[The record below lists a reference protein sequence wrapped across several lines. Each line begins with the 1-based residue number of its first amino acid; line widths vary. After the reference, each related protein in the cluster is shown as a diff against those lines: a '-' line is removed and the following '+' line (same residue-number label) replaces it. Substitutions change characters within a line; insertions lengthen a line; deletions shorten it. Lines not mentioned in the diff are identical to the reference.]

1 MMVTIRPMEDADIP
15 AVQALDRQAFALPW
29 PPSAYAHEL
38 HHSPH
43 SRLWVAE
50 VEGQV
55 VGFIV
60 LWLILDEAHVATLAV
75 HPDFRR
81 RGIARRLLET
91 LLTAA
96 REAGARL
103 ATLEVRAG
111 NLPAQALYRHYG
123 FREVGR
129 RPKYYTDNGEDALIM
144 TVMLDSPAEFPAEG
158 DQAHER

>member
-15 AVQALDRQAFALPW
+15 AVQALDRLAFTTPW

-50 VEGQV
+50 VEGRV

-60 LWLILDEAHVATLAV
+60 LWLVIDEAHVATLAV

-81 RGIARRLLET
+81 QGIARRLLET

-111 NLPAQALYRHYG
+111 NLPAQALYRRYG
-123 FREVGR
+123 FQEVGR

-144 TVMLDSPAEFPAEG
+144 TVRWEANADRGRKEK
-158 DQAHER
+158 R

>member
-15 AVQALDRQAFALPW
+15 AVQALDRLAFTTPW

-50 VEGQV
+50 VEGRV
-55 VGFIV
+55 VGFVV
-60 LWLILDEAHVATLAV
+60 LWLVVDEAHVATLAV

-91 LLTAA
+91 LLAAA

-111 NLPAQALYRHYG
+111 NLPAQALYRRYG
-123 FREVGR
+123 FQEVGR

-144 TVMLDSPAEFPAEG
+144 TVMLHSPAEG
-158 DQAHER
+158 DEAHER